1 MKRRSAILVFF
12 VTAVLGVL
20 FLAGPAQAT
29 QPHGP
34 PEGIHV
40 HQISHLIFAFSM
52 GILVYWLRQ
61 RNLVKEAGWRLI
73 QYAALFFILWNLN
86 AFAVHFLDE
95 QVGVILVKRINFW
108 QVQINAVNGRRS
120 LEALYYFVKLDHLFC
135 VPGML
140 FLYFGLR
147 RLLKEARQNSSQQGQ
162 A

>member
-1 MKRRSAILVFF
+1 MKRRSDKVIFF
-12 VTAVLGVL
+12 LMAVLCVL
-20 FLAGPAQAT
+20 FLASPAQAT

-40 HQISHLIFAFSM
+40 HQIAHIIYAFSM
-52 GILVYWLRQ
+52 GILIYWLRQ

-73 QYAALFFILWNLN
+73 QYAALFFILWNMN

-95 QVGVILVKRINFW
+95 QAGIILVRRIHFW
-108 QVQINAVNGRRS
+108 QMQITAVNGRRS

-147 RLLKEARQNSSQQGQ
+147 RLLKAAGQNISEQTQ